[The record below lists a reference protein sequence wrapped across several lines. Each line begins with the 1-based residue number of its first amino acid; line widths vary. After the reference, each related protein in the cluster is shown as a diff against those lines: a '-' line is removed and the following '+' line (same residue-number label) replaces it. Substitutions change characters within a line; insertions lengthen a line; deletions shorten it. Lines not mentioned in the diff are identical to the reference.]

1 MMDSRQ
7 GLGTGLR
14 RLLELLDGDLE
25 GHYARHLPGYRPRF
39 TPVVKALAEGGS
51 LTVSEIAR
59 ASGVSQPAASQTVAL
74 MAAAGWVSSSRA
86 ANRREREVIL
96 TARAREALPWLEE
109 QWAITAKAAEALE
122 VELGLDLRGAIDKA
136 IGALEQKSFIAR
148 IEAEAAST
156 PGAAS

>member
-1 MMDSRQ
+1 MDHRQ
-7 GLGTGLR
+7 GLGTRLR

-39 TPVVKALAEGGS
+39 TPVVRALAGGSS

-74 MAAAGWVSSSRA
+74 MAKAGWVRSSPA

-96 TARAREALPWLEE
+96 TSKAQEALPWLERE
-109 QWAITAKAAEALE
+109 WAITGRAAEALE
-122 VELGLDLRGAIDKA
+122 AELGVDLSGAVDKA
-136 IGALEQKSFIAR
+136 IRALEQKSFVAR
-148 IEAEAAST
+148 IETESTSAS
-156 PGAAS
+156 GAVS